1 MYDSCMTQTILDVIE
16 LGMKNSFIL
25 PTMADFAYNF
35 SNIMTDKHG
44 KLISQAVFAVESMA
58 DRRSSLADAWLK
70 KNTCRFRGHLI
81 IWSSHPSFYSS
92 QLYSKNLF
100 QAGLLMISAAW
111 MLSKQLLLRSAPPSD
126 TTLKS

>member
-1 MYDSCMTQTILDVIE
+1 MTQTILDVIE

-70 KNTCRFRGHLI
+70 KNTCRFRGHLS
-81 IWSSHPSFYSS
+81 IWSSYPKF
-92 QLYSKNLF
+92 LF
-100 QAGLLMISAAW
+100 RTAIFKKPVWGWFPNDFCCLDAVQT
-111 MLSKQLLLRSAPPSD
+111 LRSAPPSD
-126 TTLKS
+126 TTLIS